1 MIVAAYHHGL
11 FPMAEGRYGS
21 IGFYYYEP
29 RGVIPLDERF
39 KVRRSL
45 RQALKRDPFEIRF
58 DTAFEEVI
66 RACARYDELSD
77 REVWLSEE
85 MITLYTELHY
95 RGIAHSV
102 EAWRDGK
109 VMGGLYGISIGRAF
123 CGESMFSRIPNAS
136 QAALAALVGRLR
148 EKGFI
153 LLDAQMAT
161 GHLEQ
166 FGLYSVTQDEYIEL
180 FREATKNAG
189 VEPAF

>member
-1 MIVAAYHHGL
+1 
-11 FPMAEGRYGS
+11 MAEGRYGS

>member
-11 FPMAEGRYGS
+11 FPMAEGRYGP

-29 RGVIPLDERF
+29 RGVIPLDDRF

-45 RQALKRDPFEIRF
+45 RQALKKDPFEIRF

-66 RACARYDELSD
+66 RACARYDELED
-77 REVWLSEE
+77 KQVWLSEE
-85 MITLYTELHY
+85 MITLYTELQH
-95 RGIAHSV
+95 RGIAHSA
-102 EAWRDGK
+102 EAWREG
-109 VMGGLYGISIGRAF
+109 VLIGGLYGIAIGRAF
-123 CGESMFSRIPNAS
+123 CGESMFSSAPNAS
-136 QAALAALVGRLR
+136 QAALVALVNRLR
-148 EKGFI
+148 QKGFI

-180 FREATKNAG
+180 FRAATKNAG
-189 VEPAF
+189 EAPAF